1 METGIDI
8 FEADLDNADHQ
19 RAIIDMTAAYA
30 LDPMGNSGPLP
41 DDVLARLI
49 PGLKSLPTSLVFLAY
64 AGDRPVG
71 CATCCRGF
79 SSFMGQPLIN
89 IHDLALLPD
98 FRGRGIGPRL
108 LQAVERKARELGC
121 GKVTLEVQEQNG
133 RARQTYE
140 KAGFS
145 QAMYGATGGSLFYTK
160 VLL

>member
-71 CATCCRGF
+71 IATCFRGF

-108 LQAVERKARELGC
+108 LQAVERKARELGMRNLRED
-121 GKVTLEVQEQNG
+121 GIRKALAGLTTAAEVIEITVG
-133 RARQTYE
+133 DTD
-140 KAGFS
+140 
-145 QAMYGATGGSLFYTK
+145 
-160 VLL
+160 